1 MINTIVTMKNIFKI
15 LFLLLVFGT
24 SQYTKAQDKKPKVA
38 LVLSGGGAKG
48 IAHIPVLQALDSLG
62 IVPDLIIGTS
72 MGSVVGG
79 LYAMGYSGDSIAKIA
94 NNANWDDLLGGD
106 ISKSNVSVEEKSEF
120 KRFLIELDIVG
131 RSPKLN
137 SSLLRD
143 QNLREFLT
151 EITFPVYDV
160 TDFDDLPIPFRAMT
174 TDIVNGKEV
183 LLREGSLS
191 MAMRASMSIPSIFQ
205 PVEYENALLVDGGI
219 LNNFPTDVAKEMGAD
234 IIIGSQ
240 VGSGMMSKEELD
252 NMPNLIF
259 QTSMLVSNLKNEKN
273 NEICDIL
280 IDHAPNINYSTG
292 DFNKSEEILKEGEI
306 ATLSNIDALVSLSKT
321 LNKYQQRSHEVPEVK
336 DKVVLDT
343 IVFKGISKE
352 NYKLAKERTKI
363 EPHKE
368 YTVKEVIDGVNRA
381 LGTRMF
387 SKITYNSIVTDE
399 KIGLQFNVFE
409 HSKNQIKGAL
419 HYDTYRGVGLIL
431 NYTGRNILG
440 KSSRAIVSIDIAEQP
455 RARLQ
460 YQKIFGKHKTWWWR
474 SEAIGELLNQEVFV
488 GGKKVEDI
496 KHNYLQF
503 DNQINK
509 NLNSLKSYIGIG
521 LNYELTNLKPEYD
534 PEVVDNIFGLKKYN
548 FNNIDINAHYTYNSL
563 NKAFY
568 ATKGTYFKAGVS
580 RSLLHDIYF
589 EETNETI
596 APIEGNTNGFSKLN
610 LNFEKRFDFSKKV
623 TGIIKANTNF
633 IFEDKLASNDISFE
647 EYGYAGKYAL
657 GGYIQ
662 NNRNNSYL
670 FPGLHEDELTV
681 NQFMKITLAAQFTP
695 INKIYIV
702 PHFSLASVGFTNF
715 EEYVDDALWPKG
727 DWTEKIDTSALMS
740 VGTTFSYHS
749 LLGPVNFDVSYVNE
763 ISKLRLYFSVG
774 LMFNSSN

>member
-1 MINTIVTMKNIFKI
+1 MKNIFKI
-15 LFLLLVFGT
+15 IILLFVFGA
-24 SQYTKAQDKKPKVA
+24 SQIINAQEKKPKVA

-79 LYAMGYSGDSIAKIA
+79 LYAMGYSGDSIAHIA
-94 NNANWDDLLGGD
+94 NNAKWDDLLGGD
-106 ISKSNVSVEEKSEF
+106 ISMSDVSVEEKSEF
-120 KRFLIELDIVG
+120 KKYLIELDIVG

-137 SSLLRD
+137 SSLLKD

-160 TDFDDLPIPFRAMT
+160 KDFDDLPIPFRAMT

-183 LLREGSLS
+183 VLGEGSLS

-205 PVEYENALLVDGGI
+205 AVEYENTLLVDGGI

-240 VGSGMMSKEELD
+240 VGSGLQPKEELD

-273 NEICDIL
+273 SEICDIL

-306 ATLSNIDALVSLSKT
+306 ATLSNIAALVSLSKT
-321 LNKYQQRSHEVPEVK
+321 LNKYEQRSHEVPEVK
-336 DKVVLDT
+336 EKIILDT

-352 NYKLAKERTKI
+352 NHELAKERAKI
-363 EPHKE
+363 ETQKE
-368 YTVKEVIDGVNRA
+368 YTVKEVIEGVNRA

-387 SKITYNSIVTDE
+387 SKITYKSTVKDD
-399 KIGLQFNVFE
+399 KIGLEFNVFE
-409 HSKNQIKGAL
+409 HSKNQLKGAL
-419 HYDTYRGVGLIL
+419 HYDTYRGVGLFV
-431 NYTGRNILG
+431 NYTGRNVLG
-440 KSSRAIVSIDIAEQP
+440 ESSRTIVSIDIAEQP

-474 SEAIGELLNQEVFV
+474 SEAIGEILKQEVFV
-488 GGKKVEDI
+488 SGNKVEDI
-496 KHNYLQF
+496 KHNYFQI

-509 NLNSLKSYIGIG
+509 NLNSLRSYLGLG
-521 LNYELTNLKPEYD
+521 LNYEFTQLKPRFNS
-534 PEVVDNIFGLKKYN
+534 EVVDNIFGLKKYN
-548 FNNIDINAHYTYNSL
+548 FNNIEINAHYTYNSL
-563 NKAFY
+563 NKAFF
-568 ATKGTYFKAGVS
+568 ATKGTFFKAGVS
-580 RSLLHDIYF
+580 RSLFSSVYLV
-589 EETNETI
+589 ETDETI
-596 APIEGNTNGFSKLN
+596 PPVEGNTNGFSKLN

-623 TGIIKANTNF
+623 AGIIKTNVNF
-633 IFEDKLASNDISFE
+633 IFEDQLASNDISFND
-647 EYGYAGKYAL
+647 YGYAGKYAL

-670 FPGLHEDELTV
+670 FSGLHEDELTV
-681 NQFMKITLAAQFTP
+681 NQFMNITLAAQITP

-702 PHFSLASVGFTNF
+702 PHFSIASVGFTDF
-715 EEYVDDALWPKG
+715 GEYLEDAFWPKG
-727 DWTEKIDTSALMS
+727 TWTDKIDTSALMS
-740 VGTTFSYHS
+740 TGATFSYHS

-763 ISKLRLYFSVG
+763 INKFRLYFSVG
-774 LMFNSSN
+774 LLFNSSN